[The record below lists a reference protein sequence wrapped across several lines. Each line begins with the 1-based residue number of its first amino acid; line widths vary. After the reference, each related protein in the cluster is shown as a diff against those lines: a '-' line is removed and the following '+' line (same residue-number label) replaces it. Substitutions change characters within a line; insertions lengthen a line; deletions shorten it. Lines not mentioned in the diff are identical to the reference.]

1 MWKKAKKRAIPSPPN
16 HAAGFRELP
25 PPTGIIA
32 IEVEFGFADPVLFPF
47 AVTVLF
53 EYPPGV
59 IEGGVGTDF
68 EVVEVDFIGIVG

>member
-25 PPTGIIA
+25 LPTGMIA
-32 IEVEFGFADPVLFPF
+32 MEVEFGLADPVLFPF

-53 EYPPGV
+53 EYPGV
-59 IEGGVGTDF
+59 VGGVGIGF
-68 EVVEVDFIGIVG
+68 AVVEVDFTGIVE